1 MAVIIPQQQLLIEC
15 SHGKTHNLQPGSIL
29 FYFIYFFQSAKVGQ
43 EGADRATHKATIGL
57 VHRELDK
64 IYSVYGRLY
73 TRFQNFRILIH
84 TMLLLLG
91 KLRESSFC

>member
-1 MAVIIPQQQLLIEC
+1 MAGIIPQQQLLIEC

-29 FYFIYFFQSAKVGQ
+29 FYFIFFQSTKVGQ

-73 TRFQNFRILIH
+73 TRFKNFRNLIH
-84 TMLLLLG
+84 TMLLLLE